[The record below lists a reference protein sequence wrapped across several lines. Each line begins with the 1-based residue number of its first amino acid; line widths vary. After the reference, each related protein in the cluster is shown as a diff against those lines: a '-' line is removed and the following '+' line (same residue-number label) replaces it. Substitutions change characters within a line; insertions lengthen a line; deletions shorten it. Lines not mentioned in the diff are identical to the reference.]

1 MKKLIKEEKKFDI
14 EEIYLPEGMTFD
26 YLSDLFSKYT
36 VNMPDECEIERVINN
51 LSEYIPQKTKWYE
64 KLYKNFKYSIER
76 WNISLYSISPAY
88 WIFTLC
94 LYIFGFYIVYSN
106 GVDPYITIMLISP
119 LPFVLGILEVIKGRE
134 EGVLELEMSCRISN
148 REMVFSKLTLAG
160 IYNIILNTL
169 LSIMLININENLD
182 ILKVTM
188 VCLTPFTFVSAVS
201 LYICSKTRGYY
212 SCMACIFIWIA
223 ISFSISMSPKYINRF
238 FSIDFFQYL
247 LILISGVLL
256 LIFSIKKFLK
266 TNVLEKEVN

>member
-1 MKKLIKEEKKFDI
+1 MIKEEKKFDT
-14 EEIYLPEGMTFD
+14 EEIDLPEGMTFD

-51 LSEYIPQKTKWYE
+51 LSKYIPEKTKWYE
-64 KLYKNFKYSIER
+64 KLYKNFKYFIER
-76 WNISLYSISPAY
+76 WNINLYSISPAY

-106 GVDPYITIMLISP
+106 GVNPYITIMLISP
-119 LPFVLGILEVIKGRE
+119 LPFVLSILEVIKGRE
-134 EGVLELEMSCRISN
+134 EEVLEIEMSCRISN
-148 REMVFSKLTLAG
+148 KEMVFSKLTLAG
-160 IYNIILNTL
+160 IYNIILNAL
-169 LSIMLININENLD
+169 LSIMLINMNENVD

-201 LYICSKTRGYY
+201 LYICSKIRGYY
-212 SCMACIFIWIA
+212 SCITCIFIWIA
-223 ISFSISMSPKYINRF
+223 ISLSISMSPEYINRF
-238 FSIDFFQYL
+238 FSIDFFQYF

-256 LIFSIKKFLK
+256 LIFNTKKFLK